1 MLRGRREARERALMH
16 LQAGN
21 LAAAEECYQRS
32 VDITPRMAKQ
42 FIEVRESCDLF
53 RRQAN
58 SLLLGQ
64 NAVDVS
70 QSSRH

>member
-1 MLRGRREARERALMH
+1 MH

-42 FIEVRESCDLF
+42 FIEVRDTIAFAWSNCPFLQPQIST
-53 RRQAN
+53 RQAGM
-58 SLLLGQ
+58 LG
-64 NAVDVS
+64 
-70 QSSRH
+70 